1 MIANVVRCF
10 TRCWSGSKKISR
22 GQCWLIMRTGLTYP
36 FWCLGINIL
45 VRLIQHRESCSIGSM
60 MTSSN
65 GNIFRVTGTLCGEF
79 TGHRWIPS
87 QRPVTRSFDAF
98 FDPRL
103 NKRLSKQAWLETP
116 SRSLWRQCNV
126 IMSSGLL
133 HPWYIPCRIN
143 RLLCPPME
151 GSRQP
156 APPQCWK
163 NIENAFIL
171 GFLKTIQHLND

>member
-1 MIANVVRCF
+1 MLVDNAHR
-10 TRCWSGSKKISR
+10 
-22 GQCWLIMRTGLTYP
+22 
-36 FWCLGINIL
+36 INLPLL
-45 VRLIQHRESCSIGSM
+45 VFRHKYFGETNPTPRLLFIGSM

-65 GNIFRVTGTLCGEF
+65 GNIIRVTGTLCGEF

-103 NKRLSKQAWLETP
+103 NRRLSKQAWLETP

-126 IMSSGLL
+126 LMSSGLL
-133 HPWYIPCRIN
+133 HPWYIPCRLN

-163 NIENAFIL
+163 NIENANIS